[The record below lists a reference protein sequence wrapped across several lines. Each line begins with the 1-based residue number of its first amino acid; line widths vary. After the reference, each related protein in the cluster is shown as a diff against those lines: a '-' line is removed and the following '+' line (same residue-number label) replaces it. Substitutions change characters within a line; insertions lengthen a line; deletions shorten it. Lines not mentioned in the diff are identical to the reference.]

1 MSISFPALRVL
12 HLDNTVFKQN
22 RGEATSQRAEY
33 DTWFTAVKI
42 LCDGYKGL
50 CELEFGNGS
59 FFQVKG
65 SLDGG
70 YASFSPRHDPA
81 VTALLKKPALKF
93 LTAVSRSL
101 NTGPEIEE

>member
-1 MSISFPALRVL
+1 LSLNRWILNKY
-12 HLDNTVFKQN
+12 DFK
-22 RGEATSQRAEY
+22 
-33 DTWFTAVKI
+33 
-42 LCDGYKGL
+42 YKGL

-70 YASFSPRHDPA
+70 YAGFSPRHDPA

-93 LTAVSRSL
+93 LTAVSRSS
-101 NTGPEIEE
+101 NTGPEIEEQWETLI